1 MEIKSKTIKDI
12 LKVTF
17 SNACI
22 LLSGI
27 LVGFLLPKIIDQVDY
42 GYYKTFTLYIAYIGL
57 FHFGI
62 IDGIYLKYGDK
73 DYNEL
78 DKEKFRFYTRFLL
91 ILEGAISLLFII
103 ISLFAIQ
110 EKEMKFI
117 FVMVSLTLFSTNI
130 TSYFQYISQITRRFK
145 ELTLRNIVQS
155 ILISLAIIS
164 LFISYKYF
172 RLVINFEIYTIIYV
186 IILFLLMVWYIF
198 AYRDITF
205 GKASKGLYKD
215 ILYFLKIGFPLLI
228 ANLAINLIFMIDR
241 QFVNILYDKVTYATY
256 AFSYNMLSLITT
268 LINSIALVIYP

>member
-186 IILFLLMVWYIF
+186 IILFLNVGYNH
-198 AYRDITF
+198 TF
-205 GKASKGLYKD
+205 L
-215 ILYFLKIGFPLLI
+215 FLHL
-228 ANLAINLIFMIDR
+228 
-241 QFVNILYDKVTYATY
+241 
-256 AFSYNMLSLITT
+256 
-268 LINSIALVIYP
+268 

>member
-22 LLSGI
+22 LLSGV

-103 ISLFAIQ
+103 ISIFVIQ

-164 LFISYKYF
+164 LFIS
-172 RLVINFEIYTIIYV
+172 
-186 IILFLLMVWYIF
+186 
-198 AYRDITF
+198 
-205 GKASKGLYKD
+205 
-215 ILYFLKIGFPLLI
+215 
-228 ANLAINLIFMIDR
+228 
-241 QFVNILYDKVTYATY
+241 
-256 AFSYNMLSLITT
+256 
-268 LINSIALVIYP
+268 